1 MENLLLLF
9 LLGRMVDVMSIG
21 LVLEGGGTRG
31 AYTAGVLDVLAKAQV
46 EFPAV
51 YGISAGACNAL
62 SWISKQP
69 GRNLEIFSYFVPTDA
84 YVSRKNLL
92 RSGNVF
98 GFDYIFGKMFH
109 KEIPFDYQ
117 TFFESPIR
125 FRVGATDVE
134 TGQAVFFEKEDIDE
148 KMDVIRASS
157 ALPFLSKMVTI
168 QGRKYMDGGI
178 SMSIPVQ
185 QSICDGNRFHVVVL
199 TRDASY
205 VRKGKPDFPK
215 VLIQMKYRKYPNFV
229 RTLLNRPKEYR
240 EELAYCKKL
249 EEKGK
254 AIVLRPSV
262 PITIGRCE
270 KDAEKLVAVYE
281 LGVQDCQARLE
292 EIKTFV
298 EKAKD

>member
-1 MENLLLLF
+1 MWKRDRLF
-9 LLGRMVDVMSIG
+9 
-21 LVLEGGGTRG
+21 
-31 AYTAGVLDVLAKAQV
+31 
-46 EFPAV
+46 
-51 YGISAGACNAL
+51 
-62 SWISKQP
+62 
-69 GRNLEIFSYFVPTDA
+69 
-84 YVSRKNLL
+84 
-92 RSGNVF
+92 
-98 GFDYIFGKMFH
+98 
-109 KEIPFDYQ
+109 
-117 TFFESPIR
+117 
-125 FRVGATDVE
+125 
-134 TGQAVFFEKEDIDE
+134 FFEKEDIDE

-215 VLIQMKYRKYPNFV
+215 ALIQMKYRKYPNFV

-262 PITIGRCE
+262 PITIGQSVEERNVS
-270 KDAEKLVAVYE
+270 EKLVAMYE
-281 LGVQDCQARLE
+281 LGVR
-292 EIKTFV
+292 T
-298 EKAKD
+298 AKPG

>member
-1 MENLLLLF
+1 
-9 LLGRMVDVMSIG
+9 MSIG
-21 LVLEGGGTRG
+21 LVFEGGGTRG

-157 ALPFLSKMVTI
+157 ALPF
-168 QGRKYMDGGI
+168 
-178 SMSIPVQ
+178 
-185 QSICDGNRFHVVVL
+185 
-199 TRDASY
+199 
-205 VRKGKPDFPK
+205 FPK
-215 VLIQMKYRKYPNFV
+215 W
-229 RTLLNRPKEYR
+229 
-240 EELAYCKKL
+240 
-249 EEKGK
+249 
-254 AIVLRPSV
+254 
-262 PITIGRCE
+262 
-270 KDAEKLVAVYE
+270 
-281 LGVQDCQARLE
+281 
-292 EIKTFV
+292 
-298 EKAKD
+298 